1 MTQAAPAVQV
11 LAVAVGAAAGGVL
24 RWLCGAA
31 LNTLQSPLV
40 LGTLA
45 VNCVGGLLVGL
56 ALVWFEHTPNEVLRL
71 LAVTGFLGG
80 LTTFSSFS
88 GESLLLIQRG
98 AWGWAAA
105 HTLAHVLGALAF
117 AALGF
122 RLGRLLWG

>member
-1 MTQAAPAVQV
+1 MTQAFPLAQV
-11 LAVAVGAAAGGVL
+11 VAVAAGAAAGGVV
-24 RWLCGAA
+24 RWLVGMAM
-31 LNTLQSPLV
+31 NTLHSHLV

-56 ALVWFEHTPNEVLRL
+56 ALVWFEHTPDEVLRL

-98 AWGWAAA
+98 EWGWAAA

-117 AALGF
+117 AAAGF
-122 RLGRLLWG
+122 RLGRMLWG